1 MSAQTYPVV
10 RRIGVRQAGGHQ
22 VYVRYSPTLTQ
33 IFDPKYYEHLLAA
46 AELGAE
52 ALVPLTG
59 YYVRRRNEGAGYT
72 IVGPLKVVVLGGV
85 RAGLY
90 RVKVGP
96 EPETYAGIEMYS
108 ALLGEPAS
116 SAPPTSGLRAVVR
129 IKEILDAPQFIP
141 YTSVNGRSYVLVHPP
156 GLAVGVV
163 ERGFALATRL
173 AFVVGVS
180 EGVGKGDTVEAVF
193 LLSKHGR
200 VVFAE
205 TGTSSQINI
214 FLATG
219 TDQ

>member
-10 RRIGVRQAGGHQ
+10 RRLRIGSAGASL

-59 YYVRRRNEGAGYT
+59 YYVKRREGGVGYT
-72 IVGPLKVVVLGGV
+72 VIGPIKVQLPAGM

-90 RVKVGP
+90 RAKVGP
-96 EPETYAGIEMYS
+96 EPDFYAGVEMYS
-108 ALLGEPAS
+108 ALLGEPSKA
-116 SAPPTSGLRAVVR
+116 APPTLGLRAVVR
-129 IKEILDAPQFIP
+129 IREVLDAPQYIP
-141 YTSVNGRSYVLVHPP
+141 YTSVNGRDYILVHPP
-156 GLAVGVV
+156 GLAVGTV

-173 AFVVGVS
+173 AFVIG
-180 EGVGKGDTVEAVF
+180 EGLEKDDVVEAVF
-193 LLSKHGR
+193 LFSKHGR

-214 FLATG
+214 FLAKRA
-219 TDQ
+219 DQ